1 MIASRVDNAIICA
14 EHLDITSIVASRLN
28 SVSIFAQGV
37 CRAAIEATPEQRA
50 VITASRL
57 CTVSGG
63 SYLIVDA
70 DVIWLNEENNY
81 MQDVEV
87 FSNTDWIIE

>member
-14 EHLDITSIVASRLN
+14 EHLDIASIVASRLN
-28 SVSIFAQGV
+28 GISILAKGV

-63 SYLIVDA
+63 SYLVVDV

-87 FSNTDWIIE
+87 LSNTDWIIE